1 MKNYYENYEMQAK
14 NYEDLEYKIFLKNNF
29 K

>member
-1 MKNYYENYEMQAK
+1 MRNLYLNYENLAK
-14 NYEDLEYKIFLKNNF
+14 NCEDLEYKIFLKNNF